1 LSAVFAAR
9 RRRRRLQAT
18 RNVGYRQTKKL
29 RREKEQKKSLKNRE
43 NLEEVY
49 GVTICAIYFL
59 IQFSSVG

>member
-29 RREKEQKKSLKNRE
+29 RREKEQKKSL